1 MRFFSAPAKI
11 LVLLVLLVAV
21 VTSSRA
27 TTVRG
32 GSTYGD
38 NAGLLGC
45 KAKIDAFVADH
56 NNLDN
61 CEGFALTTFNIGGN
75 TYNGALFAFLQ
86 PDGLAFGVLDIIP
99 LAGNSTL
106 TLNLVN
112 PLAPTGVFMC
122 GSFDVDPN
130 QTVAQDSNNGDM
142 TGLPCTTGSS
152 PGYSGTLNLAN
163 VTATFSATGVTFLN
177 ENSTGIAVFTEDG
190 NIQGTTTAPEPGSLM
205 LLGVGLLA
213 VGRKFHRTS

>member
-11 LVLLVLLVAV
+11 LVLLVLFVAV

-45 KAKIDAFVADH
+45 EANIAAFLAD
-56 NNLDN
+56 NTNLNN
-61 CEGFALTTFNIGGN
+61 CEGSAATTFVIGG
-75 TYNGALFAFLQ
+75 TSYSGALFAFLQ
-86 PDGLAFGVLDIIP
+86 PDGLASGVLDIISV
-99 LAGNSTL
+99 AANSTL
-106 TLNLVN
+106 TFNLVN

-122 GSFDVDPN
+122 GSFDLDPN
-130 QTVAQDSNNGDM
+130 QTVALDSNNAAM
-142 TGLPCTTGSS
+142 SGLPCTTGSS
-152 PGYSGTLNLAN
+152 PGYSGTLTLAGVQVN
-163 VTATFSATGVTFLN
+163 FSGNEVTFVN
-177 ENSTGIAVFTEDG
+177 GTSTGIAVFTEDG
-190 NIQGTTTAPEPGSLM
+190 NIQGTTTAPEPASLM

-213 VGRKFHRTS
+213 LGRKFHRAS

>member
-11 LVLLVLLVAV
+11 FVLLVLFVAV

-45 KAKIDAFVADH
+45 EANIATFVGGGSQ
-56 NNLDN
+56 DN
-61 CEGFALTTFNIGGN
+61 CEGFTLTTFTIGG
-75 TYNGALFAFLQ
+75 TSYSGALFAFLE
-86 PDGLAFGVLDIIP
+86 PGASPSFGVLDIIS
-99 LAGNSTL
+99 LAANSTL
-106 TLNLVN
+106 TFNLVN

-122 GSFDVDPN
+122 GSFDDPTN
-130 QTVAQDSNNGDM
+130 PTVAHDSTLAAM
-142 TGLPCTTGSS
+142 TGLPCTAGSS
-152 PGYSGTLNLAN
+152 PGYSGSLNLAN
-163 VTATFSATGVTFLN
+163 VQVNFSGNEVTFVNQTSSGLV
-177 ENSTGIAVFTEDG
+177 VFTEDG
-190 NIQGTTTAPEPGSLM
+190 NIQGATTAPEPGSLM

-213 VGRKFHRTS
+213 LGRKFHRTS

>member
-75 TYNGALFAFLQ
+75 TYDGALFAFLQ

-99 LAGNSTL
+99 LAGMSTL

-122 GSFDVDPN
+122 GSFGQDSG
-130 QTVAQDSNNGDM
+130 VAQDSSVPPADM
-142 TGLPCTTGSS
+142 TGFPCTVGSS
-152 PGYSGTLNLAN
+152 P
-163 VTATFSATGVTFLN
+163 
-177 ENSTGIAVFTEDG
+177 
-190 NIQGTTTAPEPGSLM
+190 
-205 LLGVGLLA
+205 
-213 VGRKFHRTS
+213 

>member
-21 VTSSRA
+21 VASSRA

-45 KAKIDAFVADH
+45 EAKIAAFVADN

-61 CEGFALTTFNIGGN
+61 CEGFAATTFTIGGN

-86 PDGLAFGVLDIIP
+86 PDGLAFGVLDII
-99 LAGNSTL
+99 LLTGNSL

-122 GSFDVDPN
+122 GSFGIPL
-130 QTVAQDSNNGDM
+130 TVAQDSTQTDM
-142 TGLPCTTGSS
+142 TGLPCTAGAS

-163 VTATFSATGVTFLN
+163 VQVNFSGNEVTFVNGTSSGLV
-177 ENSTGIAVFTEDG
+177 VFTQDG

-213 VGRKFHRTS
+213 LGRKFHRTS

>member
-1 MRFFSAPAKI
+1 MRFSAPAKI
-11 LVLLVLLVAV
+11 LVLLVLFVAV

-45 KAKIDAFVADH
+45 QAKIAAFLADS

-61 CEGFALTTFNIGGN
+61 CEGFAATTFSIGGN

-86 PDGLAFGVLDIIP
+86 PDGVSGVLDIIP
-99 LAGNSTL
+99 LTGNSL
-106 TLNLVN
+106 VLNLVN
-112 PLAPTGVFMC
+112 PLASTGVFMC
-122 GSFDVDPN
+122 GSFGNDL
-130 QTVAQDSNNGDM
+130 TVAQDSTLADM
-142 TGLPCTTGSS
+142 TGLPCTAGSS
-152 PGYSGTLNLAN
+152 PGYSGTLNLAGVQVN
-163 VTATFSATGVTFLN
+163 FSGNEVTFVNGTSSGLV
-177 ENSTGIAVFTEDG
+177 VFTEDG

-213 VGRKFHRTS
+213 LGRKFHRTS